1 MSDQPLRLTL
11 VTAPLIEPVS
21 VGEAKL
27 HARIDESA
35 DNALVQSLICAARQ
49 LAESFT
55 RRVFIT
61 QTWNVYLDTWPSETA
76 IELPK
81 APLQSVTHVK
91 TYDDMDAAT
100 VFASSNYFVDTA
112 TRPGR
117 IALRN
122 TASWPYPARLTNG
135 IEIQFVAGYGSA
147 PSDVPAQI
155 KQAILLTIAHLY
167 EHRGDAS
174 VELPETSCTLL
185 TPHKDWRV

>member
-1 MSDQPLRLTL
+1 MYNQPLRLAL

-27 HARIDESA
+27 QARIDESA

-61 QTWNVYLDTWPSETA
+61 QTWKMYLDAWPCETA
-76 IELPK
+76 IEVPK
-81 APLQSVTHVK
+81 APLVSVTHIK
-91 TYDDMDAAT
+91 TYDDSDVAT
-100 VFASSNYFVDTA
+100 VWPSSNYFVDTA
-112 TRPGR
+112 TKPGR

-122 TASWPYPARLTNG
+122 AASWPQPSRLSNG
-135 IEIQFVAGYGSA
+135 IEIQFVAGYGPA

-155 KQAILLTIAHLY
+155 KQAILLIAAHLY
-167 EHRGDAS
+167 EHRGDAN
-174 VELPETSCTLL
+174 VELPETVCTLL